1 MEKQFFI
8 TFPRNKLYW
17 KPSIWTNQSIDSG
30 RSKSFRVNFTPY
42 VKKNYREGGFIWN
55 VQETSKIQRE
65 THSRDKTK
73 QCDVSRKKT
82 LRPSSFCEGTFS
94 LIIFPRNKNS
104 FGSLVLNQRVNWFG
118 KIQVHET
125 SNRLLRTEQSFVS
138 RKFHERKS
146 RDKTKRC
153 NISGKKTYG
162 HIAAFFRDLGS
173 HHRDR
178 FYAKAFF
185 HLCDSRLSEK
195 KKPEN
200 CEVAVVNQLY
210 TAALSSGWI

>member
-1 MEKQFFI
+1 MW
-8 TFPRNKLYW
+8 W
-17 KPSIWTNQSIDSG
+17 K
-30 RSKSFRVNFTPY
+30 KSFLSLFPVTNSTGSLLFEPTSQLILEDPRAFEWILPPML
-42 VKKNYREGGFIWN
+42 KKNYREGGFIWN

-104 FGSLVLNQRVNWFG
+104 FGSLVSNQRVNWFG

-125 SNRLLRTEQSFVS
+125 SNRPLRTEQSFVS
-138 RKFHERKS
+138 RKFHERQS

-153 NISGKKTYG
+153 NISGKKLMAT
-162 HIAAFFRDLGS
+162 LQ
-173 HHRDR
+173 R
-178 FYAKAFF
+178 FSEILEVITEIVSMQK
-185 HLCDSRLSEK
+185 LSFTFVIQDWVK
-195 KKPEN
+195 KRNRKIVKLP
-200 CEVAVVNQLY
+200 
-210 TAALSSGWI
+210 W